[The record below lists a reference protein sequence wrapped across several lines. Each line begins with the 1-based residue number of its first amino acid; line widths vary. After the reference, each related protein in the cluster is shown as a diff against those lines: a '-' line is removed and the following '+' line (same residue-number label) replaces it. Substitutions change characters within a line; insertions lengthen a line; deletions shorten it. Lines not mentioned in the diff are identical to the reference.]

1 MGQSEK
7 AIKWCCVLCKRLEH
21 SRYDG
26 FCADISVN
34 LNDLENTKSYLQ
46 RFKLAR
52 PEIRTLHDYENVA
65 TDFIKKY
72 LMAGV
77 PQNWNAI

>member
-7 AIKWCCVLCKRLEH
+7 AIKWCSVLYKRLEH

-26 FCADISVN
+26 LCAAISVH

-52 PEIRTLHDYENVA
+52 PEISTLHDYENVA
-65 TDFIKKY
+65 TDFTKNI
-72 LMAGV
+72 
-77 PQNWNAI
+77 